1 MPAKAPPRA
10 YAYYRCL
17 GTDADRFGGERV
29 CQNTQGCTDL
39 LDRAVCQEV
48 WSLLAHPER
57 LAEADWR
64 RLQPGMHTTRPSL
77 TTIAGQISQRRQGVA
92 RLIDRSAEGCIAKGE
107 FAPRVTRLRQRLA
120 RVEEQRQALADEAA
134 LQGAVQ
140 LIIGRLEDFAAQLR
154 DGLEAADWA
163 SKRDRIR
170 TLGKRVD
177 VARDDVNIVLRIDPY
192 FGDTDPEKKSLQL
205 CRGSGFPN
213 PGQGVFALRAGYLV
227 YKRGQTTL

>member
-1 MPAKAPPRA
+1 
-10 YAYYRCL
+10 
-17 GTDADRFGGERV
+17 
-29 CQNTQGCTDL
+29 

-205 CRGSGFPN
+205 CRGSGLPN